1 MYFFKLQCTL
11 LYGYPFCQNSTY
23 HDLCVVLHVRG
34 DWMQFVLLHSYMLGY
49 SLLLKIAF
57 SIGQINENCF
67 CSLLF
72 ITCFKSYCC

>member
-49 SLLLKIAF
+49 LSA
-57 SIGQINENCF
+57 S
-67 CSLLF
+67 
-72 ITCFKSYCC
+72 